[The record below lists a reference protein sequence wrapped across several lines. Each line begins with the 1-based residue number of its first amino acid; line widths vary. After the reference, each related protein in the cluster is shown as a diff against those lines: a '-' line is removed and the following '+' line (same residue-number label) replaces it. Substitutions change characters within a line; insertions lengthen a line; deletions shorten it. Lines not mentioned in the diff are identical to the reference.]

1 MFAVNT
7 KRKALRNLEK
17 LDKKQKQRATTVIMI
32 LKKDPIPFR
41 KADVCKLR
49 GIENTYR
56 IRIGDLRIVYQVSW
70 NERKVLI
77 HYIGARERA
86 YEKED

>member
-1 MFAVNT
+1 MFAVNI

-17 LDKKQKQRATTVIMI
+17 LDKKQKQRVTTIILI

-41 KADVCKLR
+41 KVDICKLR

-56 IRIGDLRIVYQVSW
+56 IRIGDLRIVDQVSW
-70 NERKVLI
+70 NERTVLI
-77 HYIGARERA
+77 QYIGPRQRA
-86 YEKED
+86 YE

>member
-1 MFAVNT
+1 MFAVNI

-17 LDKKQKQRATTVIMI
+17 LDKKQKQRVTTIILIM
-32 LKKDPIPFR
+32 KKDPIPFR

-49 GIENTYR
+49 SIENTYR

-70 NERKVLI
+70 NERTALI
-77 HYIGARERA
+77 HYVGARERA
-86 YEKED
+86 YK

>member
-1 MFAVNT
+1 MFAVNI

-17 LDKKQKQRATTVIMI
+17 LSKKQKQRIATIIMV
-32 LKKDPIPFR
+32 LKRDPIPFR

-49 GIENTYR
+49 GYENTYR

-70 NERKVLI
+70 SERTILV
-77 HYIGARERA
+77 HHIGPREAA
-86 YEKED
+86 YE

>member
-1 MFAVNT
+1 MFAVNI

-17 LDKKQKQRATTVIMI
+17 LHKKKKQRITTIILI

-49 GIENTYR
+49 GYENTYR

-70 NERKVLI
+70 NERTILI
-77 HYIGARERA
+77 HYIGSRERA
-86 YEKED
+86 YE

>member
-1 MFAVNT
+1 MFAVNI

-17 LDKKQKQRATTVIMI
+17 LNKKQKQRIATIIMV

-41 KADVCKLR
+41 KTDVCKLR
-49 GIENTYR
+49 GYENTYR

-70 NERKVLI
+70 SERTVLV
-77 HYIGARERA
+77 HYIGPRERA
-86 YEKED
+86 YE